1 MVSVEEILEQ
11 LESDCE
17 SRIRREPGMRGLL
30 RSLQIALVRRRIR
43 KLVVLYDTI
52 VIVDAYAMYPRDRR
66 PTMFLHSTPKIR
78 RHIRC
83 RTLLGTVVIS
93 GREMLVMIDEARA
106 TAHQSLKGRLS
117 V

>member
-1 MVSVEEILEQ
+1 MVTVEEILEQ
-11 LESDCE
+11 LESERE
-17 SRIRREPGMRGLL
+17 SRIRREPGMRGIL

-52 VIVDAYAMYPRDRR
+52 VVFDAYAMYPHDRR
-66 PTMFLHSTPKIR
+66 PNMFLYSTPKIR

-93 GREMLVMIDEARA
+93 GREMLVMIDESRA
-106 TAHQSLKGRLS
+106 TAHQSLKVRLS